1 MNNTKNS
8 FMSEAAEAVANSH
21 PMTIKDALDI
31 LRFML
36 GITLTLGMLVAL
48 I

>member
-1 MNNTKNS
+1 MNNTQNS
-8 FMSEAAEAVANSH
+8 FMREAAEVIANNH
-21 PMTIKDALDI
+21 PMSVKDALDI

-36 GITLTLGMLVAL
+36 GITLMIGTLVAL

>member
-1 MNNTKNS
+1 
-8 FMSEAAEAVANSH
+8 MSEAAEAVANSH

-36 GITLTLGMLVAL
+36 GITLMIGTLVAL